1 MNSFELKTKFFKV
14 KKNSWEKF
22 FSLINRPIFFP
33 TRITLE
39 ITDCCNA
46 RCHYCNMWQLKK
58 KKDELTFIQK
68 KKLIKELKS
77 WLGVFKINFTGGE
90 PFLDQ
95 RLIELII
102 YSHRLGVIVSVTTNG
117 LLIEEKMTHRLV
129 KSGLEEIY
137 FALNGSREETHDG
150 TVGVKGSY
158 EKIMTMID
166 NFKYYQRKEKKK
178 KPFIYINCLVM
189 KKNLAELDK
198 LVYLVKQKK
207 IKGINFIPVWI
218 KKKEERRLLWPQN
231 IRLLNKKINKLIELK
246 QEGYPIVNSINDFL
260 KMKKYFGQRKL
271 QSNGVSRRERLFFFR
286 NFSVDAIGDVRFD
299 FRWPVIGNVVRM
311 KPKKIW
317 QSQEAQRQ
325 RREFLNDFI
334 IRRS

>member
-1 MNSFELKTKFFKV
+1 M
-14 KKNSWEKF
+14 EKF
-22 FSLINRPIFFP
+22 FSLLNKPLVFP
-33 TRITLE
+33 TKITLE

-46 RCHYCNMWQLKK
+46 KCHYCNMWQLKK
-58 KKDELTFIQK
+58 KKDELTLAQK

-95 RLIELII
+95 HLIELIS
-102 YSHRLGVIVSVTTNG
+102 YSHRLGVIISATTNG
-117 LLIEEKMTHRLV
+117 LLVEEKMTHQLV
-129 KSGLEEIY
+129 RSGLEEIY
-137 FALNGSREETHDG
+137 LALNGSREETHDE

-158 EKIMTMID
+158 RKVMRVID
-166 NFKYYQRKEKKK
+166 NLKYYQRKEKKK
-178 KPFIYINCLVM
+178 GPFIYINCLVM

-231 IRLLNKKINKLIELK
+231 IRLLNKKIDKLIELK

-299 FRWPVIGNVVRM
+299 FRWSVIGNVVRM

-334 IRRS
+334 IRKS